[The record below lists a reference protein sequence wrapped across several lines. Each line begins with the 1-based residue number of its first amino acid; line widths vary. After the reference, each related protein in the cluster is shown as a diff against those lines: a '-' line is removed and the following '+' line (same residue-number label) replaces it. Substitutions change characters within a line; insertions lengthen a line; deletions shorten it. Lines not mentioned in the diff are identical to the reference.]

1 MQRIQVPQTTPV
13 LTYILLAINVIV
25 FVLDFFTGRSLT
37 LLGAK
42 TNDAILQGEYW
53 RLITPMFLHGSL
65 LHIGFN
71 SYFLFVIGPQV
82 ERSFGT
88 LRFAAIY
95 FLSGICGVLFSFAL
109 TPSPSIGASGA
120 LFGLIGAL
128 IPFLYRNRRVLYGT
142 RSRIM
147 SIIQVIVVNLLI
159 GLSPGID
166 NWGHLG
172 GLVGGLVLS
181 WLVTPLYAV
190 TLSFDG
196 TPRIEDRSSP
206 TLAWLAFGGFAAAL
220 FGLLELIIWLNG

>member
-1 MQRIQVPQTTPV
+1 M
-13 LTYILLAINVIV
+13 
-25 FVLDFFTGRSLT
+25 
-37 LLGAK
+37 
-42 TNDAILQGEYW
+42 
-53 RLITPMFLHGSL
+53 
-65 LHIGFN
+65 
-71 SYFLFVIGPQV
+71 